1 MFCEFQ
7 IAVGGPRPGE
17 KDGVHY
23 HFTAKEEMLKDI
35 KDNKFIE
42 HAEVHGNIYGTSY
55 SSVTD
60 VISKGRI
67 CILDIDVQGARR
79 IKEDTTIIAPHFIF
93 IAPPSMEILEK
104 RLRDRG
110 TETEENI
117 QKRTANAQNELNYGL
132 GRGNFHD
139 IVINDDLN
147 KAFLHLRL
155 ILEECYPHLNQVP
168 SSTVEL

>member
-155 ILEECYPHLNQVP
+155 ILEEWYPHLNQVQ
-168 SSTVEL
+168 SSAVEL